1 MYSLE
6 TRKENLRT
14 GNLRKILIRTVKTSF
29 DISKLCTGKSLEELY
44 GQYHVKLT
52 NEELDKLQ

>member
-52 NEELDKLQ
+52 NAELG